1 MISTRNKKNRAKKYG
16 TYNFED
22 EIPLVKKIKKD
33 DKRNGKDNC

>member
-1 MISTRNKKNRAKKYG
+1 MELII
-16 TYNFED
+16 NFED